1 MKARFWG
8 VRGSLPVPG
17 KNTIK
22 YGGNTSCVQIVS
34 NKGEEIIIDAGTGI
48 YNLGKKLKAAKYTKT
63 IHLFLTHFHW
73 DHIQGLPFFA
83 PFFDEHFKVK
93 IYYYEINGVGGRD
106 VLDSQLNPKFF
117 PITWSVFSAKVEF
130 VKINDLDE
138 ITIDGIKIRK
148 TLTHHSAGTVA
159 YKFSENGKSLV
170 FMTDNELYCKE
181 EETHPTL
188 ESMCKLNSNLV
199 SFAKNSDVLI
209 HDTQYFENNF
219 SEKLGWGHSNN
230 AAVAYFARA
239 AEVKNLYLFHYD
251 PDHSDNLVDMLY
263 NETRAIIREELN
275 SDINVYASYEGME
288 FDL

>member
-17 KNTIK
+17 ENTVK
-22 YGGNTSCVQIVS
+22 YGGNTACLQIVS
-34 NKGEEIIIDAGTGI
+34 DNGEEIIVDAGTGI
-48 YNLGKKLKAAKYTKT
+48 YKLGKKLIAAKYTET

-83 PFFDEHFKVK
+83 PFFDSHFKVK
-93 IYYYEINGVGGRD
+93 IYYYEVNGVGGRD

-117 PITWSVFSAKVEF
+117 PITCSVFSAKVEF

-138 ITIDGIKIRK
+138 INIDGIKIKK
-148 TLTHHSAGTVA
+148 TLVHHSAGTVA
-159 YKFSENGKSLV
+159 YKFEENGKTLV
-170 FMTDNELYCKE
+170 FMTDNELHCSKE
-181 EETHPTL
+181 ENHPSM
-188 ESMCKLNSNLV
+188 ESMNKLNADLIN
-199 SFAKNSDVLI
+199 FAKGADAVI

-230 AAVAYFARA
+230 AAVAYFAKA
-239 AEVKNLYLFHYD
+239 AEVENLYLFHYD

-263 NETRAIIREELN
+263 EQTRDILREELN
-275 SDINVYASYEGME
+275 SDIKVFAAHEGME
-288 FDL
+288 FVL